1 MQIICKLQIFIS
13 CSIYYFYFRL
23 YFVAFRN
30 ELVSIVRFW
39 VFAHEYRCP
48 QRSGEGAGSPGA
60 GVSGGCECWE
70 VSSGSPQVQEVL
82 FSTRLAGVEV

>member
-1 MQIICKLQIFIS
+1 MLLGFIVAVPA
-13 CSIYYFYFRL
+13 CYRNPDAPSIPDAYM
-23 YFVAFRN
+23 
-30 ELVSIVRFW
+30 
-39 VFAHEYRCP
+39 YRCP